1 MNISDMHIAI
11 NLGVQKIA
19 SFQVDTILIEEMDI
33 EINKSIER
41 FVNQRYN
48 KFGNKYQVGFEE
60 TQKRIDDLRT
70 LIREYSDITTYK
82 GQVTANNHIDTFIL
96 PDESIVD
103 ENGNAGNLIYRY
115 LINARSLVLFDDCNP
130 IDWEYIQAPTG
141 SLDEL
146 STVITSSGSDYNCA
160 PEIIIDPPLGGGT
173 QATGV
178 ATLNGTGGID
188 SITITNP
195 GTGYTGNA
203 NALYNITASN
213 AVVFGPV
220 INSLQFVVIP
230 GVPQVLVF
238 SALCS
243 QLSVGMGLSLNNAI
257 VNIPSGTYITAID
270 CTTLHPYPGTTA
282 PLYLNMVTLSNTYTL
297 TPNVVTQAVI
307 DILDIPCVID
317 APMAAAT
324 GLTETIISSGITI
337 GLEIGDTDER
347 TLTNANQTA
356 SSVNK
361 YVQLDDIYTLLEDPF
376 NGTKHTKPLMT
387 IRDNNLDMYTDDTF
401 VVRRV
406 KITYI
411 KKPAIVAH
419 DNSAAVTGPVNCDLP
434 EHTHQEIVNMTVNS
448 ILEGIS
454 DPRYQTNTVELMK
467 SE

>member
-70 LIREYSDITTYK
+70 LIREYSNTTTYK
-82 GQVTANNHIDTFIL
+82 GQVTTVNHIDTFTL
-96 PDESIVD
+96 PDENIVD
-103 ENGNAGNLIYRY
+103 ENGNTGNLIYRY

-130 IDWEYIQAPTG
+130 IDWEYVQAITG

-146 STVITSSGSDYNCA
+146 SITITSTGQDYNC
-160 PEIIIDPPLGGGT
+160 PPSVVIDPPPSGGT
-173 QATGV
+173 TAQGV
-178 ATLNGTGGID
+178 ATLNGSGGVD
-188 SITITNP
+188 LITITNT
-195 GTGYTGNA
+195 GTGYTGSLTT
-203 NALYNITASN
+203 LYNISFAN
-213 AVVFGPV
+213 PPPV
-220 INSLQFVVIP
+220 QVTNGFVNVNDGTNTILVTTTVCSLLLPGMGIVPNNP
-230 GVPQVLVF
+230 GV
-238 SALCS
+238 
-243 QLSVGMGLSLNNAI
+243 
-257 VNIPSGTYITAID
+257 VNVPANTYITNID
-270 CTTLHPYPGTTA
+270 SLTVYQVGGAGSFRQITLNQNVTTMPSGQIELWDDFDFTEVPCI
-282 PLYLNMVTLSNTYTL
+282 
-297 TPNVVTQAVI
+297 I
-307 DILDIPCVID
+307 DNAMSV
-317 APMAAAT
+317 AT
-324 GLTETIISSGITI
+324 GLPETITANTITI
-337 GLEIGDTDER
+337 GLEMGSIDER
-347 TLTNANQTA
+347 TISNNAQTA

-376 NGTKHTKPLMT
+376 NSTKHTKPLMT
-387 IRDNNLDMYTDDTF
+387 VRDNQLDIYTDDTF

-419 DNSAAVTGPVNCDLP
+419 DNSVAATGPVNCDLP

>member
-70 LIREYSDITTYK
+70 LIREYSNTTTYK
-82 GQVTANNHIDTFIL
+82 GQVTTVNHIDTFTL
-96 PDESIVD
+96 PDENIVD
-103 ENGNAGNLIYRY
+103 ENGNTGNLIYRY

-130 IDWEYIQAPTG
+130 IDWEYVQAITG

-146 STVITSSGSDYNCA
+146 SITITSTGQDYNC
-160 PEIIIDPPLGGGT
+160 PPSVVIDPPPSGGT
-173 QATGV
+173 PAQGV
-178 ATLNGTGGID
+178 ATLNGSGGVD
-188 SITITNP
+188 LITITNT

-203 NALYNITASN
+203 NTTYNINLVNPLPNVQVA
-213 AVVFGPV
+213 GCPV
-220 INSLQFVVIP
+220 NVNDGTNTILVTPPICSL
-230 GVPQVLVF
+230 
-238 SALCS
+238 
-243 QLSVGMGLSLNNAI
+243 LSVGMGVNNNSAVAI
-257 VNIPSGTYITAID
+257 TPLGTFITAID
-270 CTTLHPYPGTTA
+270 CVTVHTVGGA
-282 PLYLNMVTLSNTYTL
+282 GNFKQITLSQ
-297 TPNVVTQAVI
+297 NVTTMPSGQIELWDNFNFTEV
-307 DILDIPCVID
+307 PCIISNAMSV
-317 APMAAAT
+317 AT
-324 GLTETIISSGITI
+324 GLPETITANTITI
-337 GLEIGDTDER
+337 GLEMGSIDER
-347 TLTNANQTA
+347 TISNNAQTA

-419 DNSAAVTGPVNCDLP
+419 DNSAAATGPVNCDLP
-434 EHTHQEIVNMTVNS
+434 DHTHQEIVNMTVNS